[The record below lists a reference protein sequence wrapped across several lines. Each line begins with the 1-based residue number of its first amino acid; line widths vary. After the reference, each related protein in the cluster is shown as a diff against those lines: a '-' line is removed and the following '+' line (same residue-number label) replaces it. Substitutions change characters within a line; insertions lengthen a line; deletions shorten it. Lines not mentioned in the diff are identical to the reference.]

1 MKRRARADVVIVGAG
16 IAGLWTRARLR
27 RSGYSVVLLES
38 HEIGAGQTI
47 ASQGILHRGVK
58 YALSAEAREA
68 SDQLAAAQRV
78 WRDGLAGRG
87 EIDLSS
93 VEVLADR
100 MHLWATGLLGKATGV
115 AAGLA
120 MRSEV
125 RRLERGA
132 LPSVFAESPAST
144 AVWEVDEVS
153 VSASSLVKAMRAA
166 VDAPVVRTTIHGPTI
181 GEGAPADRIRVEF
194 AGDPDGGETGL
205 VEIEASV
212 LMLAAG
218 AGNEGLLK
226 QLGADVGS
234 WAQRRALHMVLMD
247 DAPGPLFAHMPR
259 PGSDKPRLTVTS
271 ARTETGWCWY
281 IGGDVAETGVG
292 RTREEQIAFAKGEI
306 AECLGWLDVSRA
318 RWAAFRID
326 RAEGKTADGRR
337 PDGPVVRRVSDSG
350 VAARAIAVWPTK
362 LALAPIAAGQ
372 VMDELERLG
381 VKPSADNSELDGLGG
396 MPEPEI
402 ASSPWAWKELVW
414 S

>member
-1 MKRRARADVVIVGAG
+1 MKRHARADVVIVGAG

-27 RSGYSVVLLES
+27 RAGYGVVLLES

-78 WRDGLAGRG
+78 WREALAPGGHG

-125 RRLERGA
+125 RRLERSE
-132 LPSVFAESPAST
+132 LPEVFAGSPAST

-153 VSASSLVKAMRAA
+153 VSAASLVKAMRAA
-166 VDAPVVRTTIHGPTI
+166 ADGPIVRTAIHGPTI
-181 GEGAPADRIRVEF
+181 GDRALADRISVEF
-194 AGDPDGGETGL
+194 AEDADGGTSGL
-205 VEIEASV
+205 VEIEASALV
-212 LMLAAG
+212 LAAG

-226 QLGADVGS
+226 QLGAEVGS
-234 WAQRRALHMVLMD
+234 WTQKRPLHMVLMD
-247 DAPGPLFAHMPR
+247 GAPAPLFAHMPR
-259 PGSDKPRLTVTS
+259 AGSDKPRLTVTS
-271 ARTETGWCWY
+271 ARSAAGWCWS

-292 RTREEQIAFAKGEI
+292 RTREEQIAFTRGEI
-306 AECLGWLDVSRA
+306 AECLGWLDVSQA

-337 PDGPVVRRVSDSG
+337 PDGPVVRRVGEGGS
-350 VAARAIAVWPTK
+350 AARAVAVWPTK
-362 LALAPIAAGQ
+362 LALAPIAARQ
-372 VMDELERLG
+372 VMEELERIG
-381 VKPSADNSELDGLGG
+381 VRPSGEVEGLSGLSEPG
-396 MPEPEI
+396 I
-402 ASSPWAWKELVW
+402 ASSPWAWKELAW